1 MISKLLKNEKM
12 VKVVVLVGV
21 ALILF
26 IFATSVF
33 GNREEN
39 EEQESYP
46 SFDDYSQTLEAR
58 LEEIIGLI
66 EGTGETDILVSIE
79 KSVEDVYTER
89 GNSIATTISPVARGV
104 VVVCEGAKN
113 PVIKEKIVEAVS
125 KALGI
130 SANKICV
137 TY

>member
-26 IFATSVF
+26 IFVTSVF